1 MGGLPLGGVIAGIK
15 NSLSKY
21 VNRIAEDF
29 KFGILMRL
37 DKTLFN
43 VSRDIIFINVYVPPE
58 NSPAYDGERGSL
70 SMVLESCFAEL
81 STFM

>member
-1 MGGLPLGGVIAGIK
+1 MGGRPFGGVIMGIK

-29 KFGILMRL
+29 EFGILMRL
-37 DKTLFN
+37 DKTWFN

-58 NSPAYDGERGSL
+58 NSPAYDERIGS
-70 SMVLESCFAEL
+70 
-81 STFM
+81 T